1 MRKKRASKILMGLV
15 LLSMVMFSS
24 LKYIEIRIKSDPV
37 KPNNISTNTVLDA
50 ESVII
55 PTVAESPAANNET
68 VISETE
74 KALTPEIAQP
84 VVATPEPVSAD
95 VLKALAWLGTQSL
108 EEYKLT
114 YPAKDNA
121 YYYFSRILKMDPGNQ
136 EAIRGI
142 LEISDRY
149 AVQAEQAL
157 AKNENEKMLT
167 YIEYGLRINPQN
179 ESLQALKSLAGSQD
193 TSLLGTIKSLFSN

>member
-1 MRKKRASKILMGLV
+1 M
-15 LLSMVMFSS
+15 
-24 LKYIEIRIKSDPV
+24 
-37 KPNNISTNTVLDA
+37 
-50 ESVII
+50 
-55 PTVAESPAANNET
+55 
-68 VISETE
+68 
-74 KALTPEIAQP
+74 
-84 VVATPEPVSAD
+84 
-95 VLKALAWLGTQSL
+95 KALAWLGAQSL

-121 YYYFSRILKMDPGNQ
+121 YYYFSRMLKMDPGNQ

-193 TSLLGTIKSLFSN
+193 TSLLGAIKSLFSN